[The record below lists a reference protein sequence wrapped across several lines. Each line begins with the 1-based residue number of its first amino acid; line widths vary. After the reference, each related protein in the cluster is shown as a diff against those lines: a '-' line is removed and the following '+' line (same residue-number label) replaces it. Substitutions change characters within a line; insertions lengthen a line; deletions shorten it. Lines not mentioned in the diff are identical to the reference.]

1 MRAEFAALLVL
12 SGCAATETA
21 PPERVT
27 SSQLVCDRDYL
38 PAVRELVAGAEDQLR
53 IAQWELFE
61 GDPTA
66 EIEDLLAEAATRGVD
81 VHLLLDDEIDDNHEA
96 AERLR
101 ARGVHVQIDSLPDTK
116 VHAKV
121 LVADGDDAI
130 LGSTN
135 WSTSSINY
143 NHECNLRLRGGAG
156 PDYVARWLGGVW
168 NEPWSREEP
177 ELEQSGPV
185 TALVDDDLLA
195 SLLPRLEAATDRI
208 DFTLYATFLQPTN
221 SSSPTTR
228 VFVALADAQARGVT
242 VRGVAEWSDWNEGNN
257 ERNAEA
263 IDWLAARGV
272 EVRWESA
279 QTITHAK
286 VFRIDDGLQVQSAN
300 ISRSGFEGSH
310 EVGAYTVEEAPR
322 EAFERW
328 FEILWRQGA
337 P

>member
-1 MRAEFAALLVL
+1 MRAELAALLAL
-12 SGCAATETA
+12 SGCAAAETA
-21 PPERVT
+21 PPERPT

-38 PAVRELVAGAEDQLR
+38 PAVRELVAGAEEQLR

-61 GDPTA
+61 GTPTA
-66 EIEDLLAEAATRGVD
+66 EIEDLLADAAARGVD
-81 VHLLLDDEIDDNHEA
+81 VRLLLDDEIDDNHEA
-96 AERLR
+96 AARLK
-101 ARGVHVQIDSLPDTK
+101 ARGVDVQIDSLPGTK

-121 LVADGDDAI
+121 LVADGDDAL

-143 NHECNLRLRGGAG
+143 NHECNLRLREG
-156 PDYVARWLGGVW
+156 PGPAVVATWLGQIW
-168 NEPWSREEP
+168 DEPWTRP
-177 ELEQSGPV
+177 APGIDQAGPV
-185 TALVDDDLLA
+185 TVLVDDGLLP
-195 SLLPRLEAATDRI
+195 SLLMHLDAAREVI
-208 DFTLYATFLQPTN
+208 DFTMYATFLQPN
-221 SSSPTTR
+221 NLDSPAMQ
-228 VFVALADAQARGVT
+228 VFGALVDAQARGVT

-263 IDWLAARGV
+263 IDWLGERGV

-300 ISRSGFEGSH
+300 VSTSGFEGNH
-310 EVGAYTVEEAPR
+310 EVAAFTLEEEPR
-322 EAFERW
+322 EAFDAW
-328 FEILWRQGA
+328 FETLWRQGA